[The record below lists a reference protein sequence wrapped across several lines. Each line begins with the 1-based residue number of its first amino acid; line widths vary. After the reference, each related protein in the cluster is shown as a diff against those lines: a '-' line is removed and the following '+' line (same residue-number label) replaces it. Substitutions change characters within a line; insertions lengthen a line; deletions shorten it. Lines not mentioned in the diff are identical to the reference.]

1 MPVQFFPCLYKC
13 SRVFPCVCGCIHE
26 DPLFPIIPT
35 VMDSTPQ
42 RMEHLLMDAW
52 PCFPGFKVGQMFL
65 SILPR
70 SIPPCL
76 IWFGLESSGREFQ
89 FKWQSRPSPQ
99 LKPFHNTP
107 SNAECLYG
115 SNIIIIIT
123 QCNKT
128 TAIQNQVKQRNR
140 KGWNDECKTHGEL
153 NHSQSNFNTPILS
166 GTLGVFSFHSDD
178 CLHLIYSVQF
188 SSLSLSLSSQ
198 RKNNCPNVL
207 VGLNIFYPLVQ
218 LCCAGC
224 PFWRHCCCTYNLRYA
239 GLLLAIGDDEARSAR
254 AWTISVSNAST
265 PSSRHAA
272 AKKTFLG

>member
-1 MPVQFFPCLYKC
+1 
-13 SRVFPCVCGCIHE
+13 
-26 DPLFPIIPT
+26 
-35 VMDSTPQ
+35 
-42 RMEHLLMDAW
+42 MEHLPMDAW
-52 PCFPGFKVGQMFL
+52 PCFPGIKVGQMFL

-140 KGWNDECKTHGEL
+140 KGWNDECKTHAEL

-188 SSLSLSLSSQ
+188 SSLSLSLSRVKEKTIAPTSWWVWTYFI
-198 RKNNCPNVL
+198 PS
-207 VGLNIFYPLVQ
+207 FS
-218 LCCAGC
+218 CAGLPAC